1 MSTRSY
7 YYSSPK
13 TSPRPSLHHLPPQ
26 LSSCLTVTAGFYVG
40 MFLGVD
46 RHYVGTCVC
55 NSDWNC
61 VATFLAFLAFYEFV
75 SWHVWSGLHELSLTS
90 RAFWDTSLGACDWH
104 YVGTF
109 IGMSEWHDVFSSLGI
124 SGNVSPVQ
132 LHPILQPASWDTRWA
147 EVTQSDI
154 HSVTTPVA
162 MIINTF
168 VPCGPVCHTSCPPQK
183 CPFLQT
189 GSSVDVA
196 ELNIWSVGTTA
207 TVGSFVWTQGHLGWR
222 TKSEKNILLEI
233 SLV

>member
-1 MSTRSY
+1 MSTMSY
-7 YYSSPK
+7 YYSSPQ

-90 RAFWDTSLGACDWH
+90 RAFWDTSLDASDWH

-109 IGMSEWHDVFSSLGI
+109 IGMSEWHDVFSSVGI

-132 LHPILQPASWDTRWA
+132 LHPILQPASWDTLGERRSLSLTFILWPRLSPWSSTLLFP
-147 EVTQSDI
+147 VGP
-154 HSVTTPVA
+154 SVTLPVLLR
-162 MIINTF
+162 N
-168 VPCGPVCHTSCPPQK
+168 VLSYRQ
-183 CPFLQT
+183 
-189 GSSVDVA
+189 D
-196 ELNIWSVGTTA
+196 
-207 TVGSFVWTQGHLGWR
+207 HLWR
-222 TKSEKNILLEI
+222 WQS
-233 SLV
+233 